1 MNELQIFNY
10 EGANVR
16 TVWRDGE
23 PWWVLRDVCAVF
35 GETDHKRV
43 KQRLDED
50 EVGGAK
56 VPHPQSDGKELD
68 ITVVSE
74 AGLYSAL
81 FAMRPGKARGVSEE
95 YIAERQEK
103 LRRFKRWVTHEVL
116 PSIRRTGM
124 YATVEAAEKLLND
137 PDFLIGALE
146 EIKAVRAKNAALTE
160 TVQDQQKQIAEM
172 EPKAKYCDVILAC
185 PDAVTV
191 SVIAKDYGW
200 SAIRLNG
207 FLHDN
212 CIQYKQGRTWL
223 LYQRYAGMGYT
234 CTHTHNY
241 TGEGGASRASV
252 HTLWTQRGR
261 LFLYEFLKDC
271 GVLPL
276 MEVSR

>member
-1 MNELQIFNY
+1 MNELQVFSY

-16 TVWRDGE
+16 TVWREGD
-23 PWWVLRDVCAVF
+23 PWFSLKDICAIF

-56 VPHPQSDGKELD
+56 VPHPQSEGKELD

-81 FAMRPGKARGVSEE
+81 FAMQPGKARGVSEE

-124 YATVEAAEKLLND
+124 YATVETAERLLND
-137 PDFLIGALE
+137 PDFLISALE
-146 EIKAVRAKNAALTE
+146 EIKAVRAKNTALTE
-160 TVQDQQKQIAEM
+160 TVRTQQERIAEM

-212 CIQYKQGRTWL
+212 CVQFKQGRTWL
-223 LYQRYAGMGYT
+223 LYQKYAGKGYT
-234 CTHTHNY
+234 CSHTHSH
-241 TGEGGASRASV
+241 TGSDGNPRASV